1 VNRVRRNTLQHI
13 AAGSA
18 ALAGTS
24 LLAACERSA
33 APARQHVLKVGGSAP
48 AGTVADDY
56 FQQLQRNLARD
67 EPAWRVVLLTRGEL
81 GSDGQVF
88 TALRHG
94 RVQLAICGMHS
105 VATAVPEIAVLAAPY
120 LFGSE
125 REVDAAVARGAMP
138 ALAPLCAAQGVELL
152 DLMPMGWHNIYGR
165 RPHRTPQS
173 LEGVRFRQPT
183 DVASEKFALALGAD
197 LIPLPSS
204 DLVSALQTGLV
215 EAGATVTLN
224 YLWSGIAD
232 YAPNLTM
239 TRHAYL
245 VNALMV
251 HKPWWDAEAAASRSR
266 ILAALPSATQF
277 VARMR
282 AAETRELQRA
292 VAAGRVTST
301 EPSAEELAAWRAL
314 APRVHEEIIEAVGAR
329 APGVLLAVQ
338 PPPAQPARLR

>member
-1 VNRVRRNTLQHI
+1 VRIDVHGLIVHHDGRGVVLIDEGRAVETQARWQLI
-13 AAGSA
+13 APEDGHRFES
-18 ALAGTS
+18 
-24 LLAACERSA
+24 
-33 APARQHVLKVGGSAP
+33 V
-48 AGTVADDY
+48 
-56 FQQLQRNLARD
+56 LARKQCVAHAD
-67 EPAWRVVLLTRGEL
+67 RCSAGVVAREL
-81 GSDGQVF
+81 D
-88 TALRHG
+88 
-94 RVQLAICGMHS
+94 
-105 VATAVPEIAVLAAPY
+105 VA
-120 LFGSE
+120 
-125 REVDAAVARGAMP
+125 DAAVARGAMP

-251 HKPWWDAEAAASRSR
+251 HKPWWDAEDAASRSR

-338 PPPAQPARLR
+338 PPPAPPARLR